1 MFVNERTLFHHL
13 KQTGTF
19 FTADCISSQTGG
31 DGTIIKVHLLP
42 QQATVVN
49 RGQVSVMDLDELV
62 QVLGFL
68 HLVLKLESR
77 AVQNLP
83 RHKADEEPEL
93 VKLRVQ

>member
-1 MFVNERTLFHHL
+1 MNERFFIISN
-13 KQTGTF
+13 KQEPN
-19 FTADCISSQTGG
+19 SQTGG

-68 HLVLKLESR
+68 HLVLKLESC